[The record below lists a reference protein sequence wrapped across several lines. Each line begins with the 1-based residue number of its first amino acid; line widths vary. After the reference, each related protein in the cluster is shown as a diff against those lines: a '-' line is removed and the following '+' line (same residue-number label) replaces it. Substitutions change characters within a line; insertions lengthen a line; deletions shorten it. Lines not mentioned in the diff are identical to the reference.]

1 MMMHPSIHLVG
12 KGLCTHTIVRA
23 CNVPVL
29 LVHVSVVQYV
39 YSTVV

>member
-1 MMMHPSIHLVG
+1 MMMMHPSIHLVG

-29 LVHVSVVQYV
+29 VHVSVVQY
-39 YSTVV
+39 STVV